1 MRIAVTGATGFL
13 GRHIVSELL
22 DGYSVV
28 AISRSGKMPPGLSRS
43 AQQGVTAVSADVT
56 DAASLEA
63 AFAGCDVVVHAAG
76 NVSHRPA
83 DAEQMWRVHVE
94 GTLNVAQAAAA
105 AGARRL
111 VHLSSSGTIGV
122 GKTDDVRD
130 ESAPPPLD
138 VVQGWSYYRAKLF
151 SEQRLLE
158 QVPDGLEVVVLN
170 PSLLLG
176 PGDDPRGGSTG
187 PVRVFLNGGV
197 PMSPSGGLCFV
208 DVRDV
213 ADAVKRA
220 LRKGRHGRR
229 YLLGGANLTF
239 HDFYKRLGRIS
250 GKPAPVAAMPR
261 AARSVLSW
269 LPGLGRDDDI
279 GFGVKV
285 DRWSMELAC
294 HYWYIDWTRAED
306 ELGWSPRDPLET
318 LEDTVFDI
326 LERRAAAVRRYQP
339 RP

>member
-1 MRIAVTGATGFL
+1 MKIAVTGATGFL

-43 AQQGVTAVSADVT
+43 AQAGVTPVSADVT
-56 DAASLEA
+56 DPASLEA
-63 AFAGCDVVVHAAG
+63 AFAGCQVVVHAAG
-76 NVSHRPA
+76 KVSHAPA
-83 DAEQMWRVHVE
+83 DAEEMWGVHVV
-94 GTLNVAQAAAA
+94 GTMNVARAAAA
-105 AGARRL
+105 AGASRMI
-111 VHLSSSGTIGV
+111 HLSSSGTIGV
-122 GKTDDVRD
+122 SKTDEVRD
-130 ESAPPPLD
+130 EDAAPPLG
-138 VVQGWSYYRAKLF
+138 VVQGWTYYRAKLF
-151 SEQRLLE
+151 SEQELLANT
-158 QVPDGLEVVVLN
+158 PSGLEVVVLN

-176 PGDDPRGGSTG
+176 PGDDVRGLSTG
-187 PVRVFLNGGV
+187 PVRVFLDGGV
-197 PMSPSGGLCFV
+197 PLSPPGGVSFV

-213 ADAVKRA
+213 ADAVKRS
-220 LRKGRHGRR
+220 LRKGKPGRR

-250 GKPAPVAAMPR
+250 GKPAPMGALPQ
-261 AARSVLSW
+261 AARSVLGW

-294 HYWYIDWTRAED
+294 HFWYIDWSRAES
-306 ELGWSPRDPLET
+306 ELGWQPRDPLQT

-326 LERRAAAVRRYQP
+326 LERRATAAQRYTA